1 MIIKG
6 SPIPELTF
14 ENMHP
19 DNAPIFPLL
28 MLTITCGALSGFHA
42 TQSPIISR
50 TLQTENTADMYFRHD
65 DCRSNYCDDLGSG
78 GDEYFLIW

>member
-1 MIIKG
+1 
-6 SPIPELTF
+6 
-14 ENMHP
+14 MHP

-50 TLQTENTADMYFRHD
+50 TLQTENTADMYF
-65 DCRSNYCDDLGSG
+65 SA
-78 GDEYFLIW
+78 